1 MAMSNPAVLPWY
13 RRALTAIAKAKAAE
27 PLEFEQIIF
36 RYLIGAII
44 TFYLIFSYA
53 FEGLYQRSGLLSAVI
68 MTTAWISAIWIL
80 VHLSLWPQRY
90 VLRRTVSIL
99 TDAITVSLIIGYGEE
114 TAVAFFPVY
123 LWVILGNGFRF
134 GATYLYA
141 AVVANTGSFLVMVA
155 VTPHWQE
162 NWRFS
167 LGLAVALVAVP
178 LYTAKLIRNLRQ
190 AKEEAEAASRA
201 KTEFL
206 SMMSHELRTPLTAI
220 IGLANISKVT
230 ATTAKE
236 RFSAVSTELA
246 AGRLLRMLDTILNF
260 QRIQSGAVERG
271 DRPFDMLDILNELR
285 AIVEPL
291 AQRKGLEF
299 TIRFTSGLPPSLV
312 SDPDHIETIIVNL
325 ATNAVKYTLQGSVTL
340 EVGLVQRGGSSVLR
354 IGVRDTGIGIPLPA
368 QSRIFDRFVRAQ
380 DHNVATESGV
390 GLGLATCRSLT
401 EILGGRLD
409 FESEPGAGSYFWA
422 ELPVRVGDSEIPR
435 PADTSRVVVVEGATP
450 QAVARFADGEVGE
463 RQLAAAIERNAEDL
477 PRTVIVAD
485 PNALSEATR
494 DALSDALTATGPHPA
509 LVLTRH
515 DSATTGNLELAATA
529 IAAAADEPGLAGLIG
544 TVARWH
550 RRIAEEFSA
559 PPAQTLPS
567 INPLS
572 ILVADDNSLNRQ
584 VVSRMFMIDG
594 HEPILAE
601 TGDEA
606 LEHLLDGAVDV
617 AFLDVNMP
625 GMSGIEVAQAYRTGL
640 GSAATIPMIA
650 LTADISP
657 ETRQA
662 CLQAGMTDVLVKPV
676 GLGQLRDALS
686 RYVLGK
692 ASGGAGSEAAEA
704 PAADQE
710 RLASLRELFGRPG
723 FESHFLGSFERD
735 LLSSLEKTAWAVRE
749 QNPQAVREALHSVKS
764 SASTAGARRI
774 IEEVERFQKEGSPLD
789 GLNEFDER
797 VRAAF
802 NDYRSA
808 ARAAPHLDHAEEVY
822 ARPVPLRI
830 SNA

>member
-1 MAMSNPAVLPWY
+1 VLPWY
-13 RRALTAIAKAKAAE
+13 RRALAAIAKAKAAE

-36 RYLIGAII
+36 RYVIGAII

-68 MTTAWISAIWIL
+68 MTTAWISAISIL
-80 VHLSLWPQRY
+80 IHLSLWPQRY

-162 NWRFS
+162 NWRFT
-167 LGLAVALVAVP
+167 LGLAVAMVAVP

-220 IGLANISKVT
+220 IGLANVSKVT
-230 ATTAKE
+230 ATSAKE

-291 AQRKGLEF
+291 AQQKGLAF
-299 TIRFTSGLPPSLV
+299 TIRFTSGLPPLLV
-312 SDPDHIETIIVNL
+312 SDPDHIETIVVNL
-325 ATNAVKYTLQGSVTL
+325 TTNAVKYTPHGSITL
-340 EVGLVQRGGSSVLR
+340 EIGLAERGGSSVLR
-354 IGVRDTGIGIPLPA
+354 IGVRDTGIGIPLQA

-390 GLGLATCRSLT
+390 GLGLATCKSLT

-409 FESEPGAGSYFWA
+409 FESEPGVGSYFWV
-422 ELPVRVGDSEIPR
+422 EVPVGVADGESRR
-435 PADTSRVVVVEGATP
+435 PAPMSGASKVVVLEGATP
-450 QAVARFADGEVGE
+450 RAVARLADGEVEE

-485 PNALSEATR
+485 PRALSEATR
-494 DALSDALTATGPHPA
+494 DALSDVLTVAGPHPA
-509 LVLTRH
+509 LVLTRR
-515 DSATTGNLELAATA
+515 DSAATGNLETAATA
-529 IAAAADEPGLAGLIG
+529 VAAAADEAGLAGLIG

-550 RRIAEEFSA
+550 HRISEEFSA
-559 PPAQTLPS
+559 PPVETQSS
-567 INPLS
+567 IHQLS

-594 HEPILAE
+594 HEPVLAE

-640 GSAATIPMIA
+640 ASAATIPMIA

-662 CLQAGMTDVLVKPV
+662 CLQAGMVDVLVKPV
-676 GLGQLRDALS
+676 GLEQLRNTLS
-686 RYVLGK
+686 RYVL
-692 ASGGAGSEAAEA
+692 AEA
-704 PAADQE
+704 GGRVGPGETGGGPAADQE
-710 RLASLRELFGRPG
+710 RIASLRELFGSQG
-723 FESHFLGSFERD
+723 FESHFLASFERD
-735 LLSSLEKTAWAVRE
+735 LLSSLEKTGWAVRE
-749 QNPQAVREALHSVKS
+749 QSPQAIREALHSIKS
-764 SASTAGARRI
+764 SASTAGARHV
-774 IEEVERFQKEGSPLD
+774 IEEVERFQKAGSPLD
-789 GLNEFDER
+789 GLDQFDQR
-797 VRAAF
+797 IRAAF
-802 NDYRSA
+802 DEYRSA
-808 ARAAPHLDHAEEVY
+808 ARAAPHLDYAEEVY
-822 ARPVPLRI
+822 TRPIPLRI
-830 SNA
+830 GKA